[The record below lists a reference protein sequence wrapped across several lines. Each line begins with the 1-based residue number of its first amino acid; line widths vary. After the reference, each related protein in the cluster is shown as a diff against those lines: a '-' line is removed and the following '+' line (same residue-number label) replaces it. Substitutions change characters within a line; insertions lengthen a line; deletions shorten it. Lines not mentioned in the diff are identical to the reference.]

1 MSVPLSIDR
10 QIRSME
16 ETWPTLRLIHR
27 DGPLAVWQGLLRPL
41 FRLFEVRVTYRAPC
55 VPETLDPRRDQPRV
69 RVLDPPL
76 RPRRGDPQGQLPHV
90 YYVGDGPL
98 DVVLC
103 MFDPETNEWSPGM
116 PLAETTVPWTVDW
129 LASYEGWR
137 ATGKWT
143 GGGRHVGDPVLGRM
157 AT

>member
-1 MSVPLSIDR
+1 MAIER
-10 QIRSME
+10 QIESMAE
-16 ETWPTLRLIHR
+16 AWPALRLVYR
-27 DGPLAVWQGLLRPL
+27 SGPLAVWQGPLRPL
-41 FRLFEVRVTYRAPC
+41 FREFTVRIVYRAPL
-55 VPETLDPRRDQPRV
+55 VIELLDPRRNQPRV
-69 RVLDPPL
+69 SVIDPLL
-76 RPRRGDPQGQLPHV
+76 RPRPGDPEGQLPHV

-103 MFDPETNEWSPGM
+103 MFDPETDEWSPEM

-143 GGGRHVGDPVLGRM
+143 GGGRHLDRATLGG
-157 AT
+157 AAA